1 MSKSSLM
8 TLKSEI
14 TRNLR
19 TATSVQSDLDTIDK
33 ELFSAMNDYVGNS
46 ARESVASIK
55 RNYVYMIDNGY
66 GKMNESVNALEYG
79 YNQIDGFMNETVKI
93 VSDAQTIVREL
104 GDLKL

>member
-19 TATSVQSDLDTIDK
+19 TATSVQTDLSTVDK
-33 ELFSAMNDYVGNS
+33 DLFSAMNDYVGNS
-46 ARESVASIK
+46 ARESVESIK
-55 RNYVYMIDNGY
+55 RNYTYMMNNGY
-66 GKMNESVNALEYG
+66 GKMNEAVSALEYG
-79 YNQIDGFMNETVKI
+79 YNQIDTFMNEASKT
-93 VSDAQTIVREL
+93 VSDAKSITREL

>member
-1 MSKSSLM
+1 MSKSSLL
-8 TLKSEI
+8 TFKSQI

-19 TATSVQSDLDTIDK
+19 TATSVQSDLSTIDK

-46 ARESVASIK
+46 ARESVGGIK
-55 RNYVYMIDNGY
+55 RNYTYLTNNGY